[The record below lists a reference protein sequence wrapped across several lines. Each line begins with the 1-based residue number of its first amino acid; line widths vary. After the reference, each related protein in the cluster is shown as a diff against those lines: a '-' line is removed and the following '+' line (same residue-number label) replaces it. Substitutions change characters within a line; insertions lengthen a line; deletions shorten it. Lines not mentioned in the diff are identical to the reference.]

1 MTEKLPNED
10 ALLDAAVQALRKESL
25 GDKLPQEVLARIT
38 ALGMA
43 PDVDDFSA
51 SSLALPRGKKWL
63 GPLLKGP
70 KVSLALR
77 AAVFLVVGGLVG
89 LAAFLRTG
97 TTLAFAD
104 VAEQFRDA
112 HTLSFQM
119 TVQSSL
125 MPKLIT
131 GKTGNMDL
139 QVVLKEPGRFRAE
152 GPLGFSGV
160 ASLGQDQSKL
170 LVLHPLAKIALL
182 VAAKGNLQQLG
193 YLDPMEWVKTL
204 RTLAEKSAQPAGK
217 RLIGEVEAQGFLIKE
232 NGDETLVWADP
243 KTRLPILIEGSSPDG
258 TPIAFSDFRFNPEL
272 DDALFSLE
280 VPKGYKLVPIDVEV
294 LSPEESL
301 VRMLRSYAET
311 SAGKF
316 PTRLED
322 ASPVDMQG
330 ALNFVCATMFADSLK
345 GDCVYSPE
353 GTKLGDADKILFWY
367 RPPQA
372 SKSRGLYGDLHW
384 ADLTID
390 QLPKQSLP

>member
-1 MTEKLPNED
+1 MAEKLSNED
-10 ALLDAAVQALRKESL
+10 ALLDAAVQALRKETL
-25 GDKLPQEVLARIT
+25 GEKLPQEVLARIT

-43 PDVDDFSA
+43 PDVDDFSD
-51 SSLALPRGKKWL
+51 SSLAMPRGKKRL
-63 GPLLKGP
+63 GPLLKES

-77 AAVFLVVGGLVG
+77 TAVLLLVVGGLVG

-104 VAEQFRDA
+104 VAEPFRRA
-112 HTLSFQM
+112 HTLRFRM

-131 GKTGNMDL
+131 GKADNIDL
-139 QVVLKEPGRFRAE
+139 QVFLREPGRFRAD
-152 GPLGFSGV
+152 GPLGLSGV

-170 LVLHPLAKIALL
+170 FVLHPLAKIAVL
-182 VAAKGNLQQLG
+182 VTAKGNLQLLG

-232 NGDETLVWADP
+232 NGDDTLVWADP
-243 KTRLPILIEGSSPDG
+243 TTRLPILIEACSPDG
-258 TPIAFSDFRFNPEL
+258 THIAFSDFRFNPEL

-322 ASPVDMQG
+322 GSPVDMQS
-330 ALNFVCATMFADSLK
+330 ALNFVCASMFADSLK
-345 GDCVYSPE
+345 GDYVYSPE

-367 RPPQA
+367 RPRQA

-384 ADLTID
+384 ADLTTD
-390 QLPKQSLP
+390 QLPK